1 MLTLRR
7 HYMIFFFPL
16 DTWQKFVSGS
26 DSVVSLLVLTNNVPE
41 LLQLCLHLITTLKW
55 LQFGSQGQS
64 HQKKKKEYSSNGE
77 NTSLSSLKVC
87 FKMNWLRLSWNGFFW
102 QDWKINVTES
112 QSCTKFLLFQNLK
125 SLSAKGTYQS
135 KEYRRV
141 KRKEQEKYYDKLARA
156 SEEKEA
162 FLKQDFITWEE
173 SGAF

>member
-1 MLTLRR
+1 
-7 HYMIFFFPL
+7 
-16 DTWQKFVSGS
+16 
-26 DSVVSLLVLTNNVPE
+26 
-41 LLQLCLHLITTLKW
+41 
-55 LQFGSQGQS
+55 
-64 HQKKKKEYSSNGE
+64 
-77 NTSLSSLKVC
+77 
-87 FKMNWLRLSWNGFFW
+87 MNWLRLSWNGFFW

-173 SGAF
+173 SWCF

>member
-1 MLTLRR
+1 
-7 HYMIFFFPL
+7 
-16 DTWQKFVSGS
+16 
-26 DSVVSLLVLTNNVPE
+26 
-41 LLQLCLHLITTLKW
+41 
-55 LQFGSQGQS
+55 
-64 HQKKKKEYSSNGE
+64 
-77 NTSLSSLKVC
+77 
-87 FKMNWLRLSWNGFFW
+87 MNWLRLSWNGFFW

-173 SGAF
+173 SWCFLNLLCDVNICPNFGDIFLEEIGITVKKAQTGNNPPPCSAIQIRSDAAGQISLSAEKAL